1 MYQFCCCSIEYST
14 RLGCNK
20 KKKSA
25 LPHSI
30 REVMLET
37 VPVFRAENLTEC
49 ELIGLL
55 RCVVLFKKKKKD
67 MSKYWKCAIVIHEKY

>member
-1 MYQFCCCSIEYST
+1 
-14 RLGCNK
+14 
-20 KKKSA
+20 
-25 LPHSI
+25 
-30 REVMLET
+30 MLET